1 MMDDNQGKRKW
12 IRRAII
18 ACVLV
23 GIGLLAAFKWQ
34 DGLRLLL
41 YHKPVQYDQPFGPVI
56 AEADRIVVRG
66 DGFDCCGPV
75 NETAVL
81 FTVTEPEEVADVATH
96 IRFLPRLTT
105 NSLSEA
111 CMCCGGPGIDWYKG
125 KKRVALTAMQHGYAI
140 RWRGFSTV
148 RILGFRVG
156 YGDGLLTEESQ
167 EWLKGWFRSH
177 GIEPEE
183 EEESG
188 DKAVESDKE

>member
-1 MMDDNQGKRKW
+1 MKNKRNW

-18 ACVLV
+18 TCVLV
-23 GIGLLAAFKWQ
+23 GVALLAAFKWQ
-34 DGLRLLL
+34 DGLRRLVIS
-41 YHKPVQYDQPFGPVI
+41 HKPVQYDQPFGPVI

-66 DGFDCCGPV
+66 GGFDCCGPV
-75 NETAVL
+75 DETAVL
-81 FTVTEPEEVADVATH
+81 FTVTEPEEVADVARH
-96 IRFLPRLTT
+96 IRFTQRTTT

-140 RWRGFSTV
+140 RWRGFSTM

-156 YGDGLLTEESQ
+156 YGDGPLTEESQ
-167 EWLKGWFRSH
+167 AWLKEWFRSH

-183 EEESG
+183 EGSV
-188 DKAVESDKE
+188 DKAVESDVE